1 MKVWFHCVISK
12 QFPYSYTTYGN
23 QYHKAM
29 FYNFY
34 HKKYNINVQMV
45 THVNKKTKWCYFRGI
60 PSVGVRTVFFL
71 WKNEKKVHFTVQDKN
86 VETVNAVRV
95 WINMPDVTGAWNL
108 YVDKT
113 HIAIMLSHNL
123 QIELKLVSVSFLK
136 GKTYPK
142 TWRGTPPTPQIFKIL
157 IRRGLGGGDN

>member
-1 MKVWFHCVISK
+1 
-12 QFPYSYTTYGN
+12 
-23 QYHKAM
+23 M

-34 HKKYNINVQMV
+34 HKNIIFTFKGWHMSTKRLSDV
-45 THVNKKTKWCYFRGI
+45 TFEENQVSVFEQFFFSEKMKK
-60 PSVGVRTVFFL
+60 
-71 WKNEKKVHFTVQDKN
+71 KKVHFTVQDKN
-86 VETVNAVRV
+86 VETGECRMNKYAGC
-95 WINMPDVTGAWNL
+95 NGAWNL

-113 HIAIMLSHNL
+113 LHNIAIMLSHNS

-142 TWRGTPPTPQIFKIL
+142 TWRSTSPPPPQIFKIL

>member
-23 QYHKAM
+23 QYLKAM

-60 PSVGVRTVFFL
+60 PSACRCSKCFFL

-86 VETVNAVRV
+86 VETGECRMNKYAGCNGGLKF
-95 WINMPDVTGAWNL
+95 I

-113 HIAIMLSHNL
+113 SHNIAIMLSHNS

-142 TWRGTPPTPQIFKIL
+142 TWRGTPPPNL
-157 IRRGLGGGDN
+157 